1 MLENWLNTKQ
11 GQVFHYK
18 MEKIEYALELL
29 GNPQFAVPV
38 IHVAGTNGKGST
50 IAFMRQLFQ
59 THGLRVG
66 SFVSPHMVSVHD
78 RICIDSQSISDP
90 DFQRYLQK
98 VYDLEQEVATRY
110 EPFRYFE
117 VMVLIMF
124 LYFEAQQPDVAL
136 VEVGIGGLLD
146 TTNVVAP
153 ALSVITSIG
162 MDHQDLLGSTLGEIA
177 EQKAGIIKE
186 SVPVVLGP
194 LCPETTAICRHIA
207 QDKQAS
213 VYQFGQEFTYKAGQF
228 SNADLELS
236 ELVLGLAGHHQEE
249 NAAVALQTFLLYMT
263 NIQKD
268 IQPQL
273 IQQALAQ
280 TNWPGRL
287 ELVVQEPKIYLD
299 GAHNVPAIERLVEF
313 IQVQDEPVTILF
325 SALRRKDFQEML
337 ELLEEKLP
345 HTPLVLTSFAYDGA
359 LSEENRQGRDYVENY
374 QQFIEDW
381 QSSEQGMLIVTGSLY
396 FISEVRRIFN
406 TQQKSKANQSS
417 VFKPLSTNNWF

>member
-18 MEKIEYALELL
+18 MEKIEYTLEQL

-59 THGLRVG
+59 AHGLRVG

-78 RICIDSQSISDP
+78 RICIDSQPISDH
-90 DFQRYLQK
+90 DFQHYLQK
-98 VYDLEQEVATRY
+98 VYDLEQEIAARY

-124 LYFEAQQPDVAL
+124 LYFQDQQLDLAL

-186 SVPVVLGP
+186 NVPVVLGP
-194 LCPETTAICRHIA
+194 LSPETTAICRQIA
-207 QDKQAS
+207 LEKQAP

-228 SNADLELS
+228 SNTDIDLS

-249 NAAVALQTFLLYMT
+249 NAAVALQTFILYMT

-280 TNWPGRL
+280 TSWPSRL
-287 ELVVQEPKIYLD
+287 ELVAQEPKIYLD

-313 IQVQDEPVTILF
+313 IQVQEEPVTILF

-337 ELLEEKLP
+337 ELLDEKLP
-345 HTPLVLTSFAYDGA
+345 HTALVLTSFAYDGA

-381 QSSEQGMLIVTGSLY
+381 KSSKQGILIVTGSLY
-396 FISEVRRIFN
+396 FISEVRRIF
-406 TQQKSKANQSS
+406 KK
-417 VFKPLSTNNWF
+417 

>member
-18 MEKIEYALELL
+18 TEKIEYALELL

-78 RICIDSQSISDP
+78 RICIDSQPISDH
-90 DFQRYLQK
+90 DFQHYLQK
-98 VYDLEQEVATRY
+98 VYDLEQEVVTRY

-124 LYFEAQQPDVAL
+124 LYFQDQQLDVAL

-162 MDHQDLLGSTLGEIA
+162 MDHQDLLGSTLREIA

-194 LCPETTAICRHIA
+194 LSSETTAICRHIA

-213 VYQFGQEFTYKAGQF
+213 VHQFGQEFTYKAGQF
-228 SNADLELS
+228 SNTDIDLS

-268 IQPQL
+268 IQSQL

-280 TNWPGRL
+280 TSWPGRL
-287 ELVVQEPKIYLD
+287 ELVAQEPKIYLD
-299 GAHNVPAIERLVEF
+299 GAHNVPAIERLIEF
-313 IQVQDEPVTILF
+313 IQVQEEPVTILF

-337 ELLEEKLP
+337 ELLEEKSP

-381 QSSEQGMLIVTGSLY
+381 QSSEQGILIVTGSLY
-396 FISEVRRIFN
+396 FISEVRRIL
-406 TQQKSKANQSS
+406 KK
-417 VFKPLSTNNWF
+417 

>member
-50 IAFMRQLFQ
+50 IAFLRQLFQ

-78 RICIDSQSISDP
+78 RICIDSQPISDH
-90 DFQRYLQK
+90 DFQHYLQK

-146 TTNVVAP
+146 TTNVAAP

-186 SVPVVLGP
+186 NVPVVLGP

-207 QDKQAS
+207 LDNQAS

-228 SNADLELS
+228 SNTDLELS
-236 ELVLGLAGHHQEE
+236 ELVLSLAGHHQEE

-280 TNWPGRL
+280 TSWPGRL

-345 HTPLVLTSFAYDGA
+345 HTALILTSFAYDGA
-359 LSEENRQGRDYVENY
+359 LAEENRQGRDYVENY

-381 QSSEQGMLIVTGSLY
+381 QSSKQGILIVTGSLY
-396 FISEVRRIFN
+396 FISEVRRIF
-406 TQQKSKANQSS
+406 KK
-417 VFKPLSTNNWF
+417 

>member
-18 MEKIEYALELL
+18 TEKIEYALELL
-29 GNPQFAVPV
+29 GNPQFTVPI

-59 THGLRVG
+59 VHGLRVG

-78 RICIDSQSISDP
+78 RICIDSQPISDH
-90 DFQRYLQK
+90 DFQHYLQK
-98 VYDLEQEVATRY
+98 VYDLEQEIATRY

-153 ALSVITSIG
+153 VLSVITSIG
-162 MDHQDLLGSTLGEIA
+162 MDHQDLLGSTLREIA

-213 VYQFGQEFTYKAGQF
+213 VYQFGQEFTYKAGHF
-228 SNADLELS
+228 SNTDIDLL

-280 TNWPGRL
+280 TSWPGRL
-287 ELVVQEPKIYLD
+287 ELVAQEPKIYLD
-299 GAHNVPAIERLVEF
+299 GAHNVPAIERLLEF

-337 ELLEEKLP
+337 ELLDEKLP
-345 HTPLVLTSFAYDGA
+345 HTALVLTSFAYDGA

-381 QSSEQGMLIVTGSLY
+381 QSSKQGILIVTGSLY
-396 FISEVRRIFN
+396 FISEVRRIF
-406 TQQKSKANQSS
+406 
-417 VFKPLSTNNWF
+417 

>member
-50 IAFMRQLFQ
+50 IAFLRQLFQ
-59 THGLRVG
+59 AHGLRVG

-78 RICIDSQSISDP
+78 RICIDSQPISDH
-90 DFQRYLQK
+90 DFQCYLQK
-98 VYDLEQEVATRY
+98 VYDLEQEVAARY

-124 LYFEAQQPDVAL
+124 LYFQDQQPDLAL

-153 ALSVITSIG
+153 ALSLITSIG
-162 MDHQDLLGSTLGEIA
+162 MDHQDLLGSTLREIA

-186 SVPVVLGP
+186 NVPVVLGP

-213 VYQFGQEFTYKAGQF
+213 VHQFGQEFTYKAGQF
-228 SNADLELS
+228 SNADIDLS

-249 NAAVALQTFLLYMT
+249 NAAVALQTFLLYMASSQQA
-263 NIQKD
+263 IS
-268 IQPQL
+268 PQL

-280 TNWPGRL
+280 TSWPGRL
-287 ELVVQEPKIYLD
+287 ELVAQEPTIYLD
-299 GAHNVPAIERLVEF
+299 GAHNVPAIERLIEF
-313 IQVQDEPVTILF
+313 IQEQEEPVTILF

-359 LSEENRQGRDYVENY
+359 LSEENRQGRDYVEDY

-381 QSSEQGMLIVTGSLY
+381 QSSEQGILIVTGSLY
-396 FISEVRRIFN
+396 FISEVRRIF
-406 TQQKSKANQSS
+406 KK
-417 VFKPLSTNNWF
+417 

>member
-11 GQVFHYK
+11 GQVLHYK

-29 GNPQFAVPV
+29 GSPQFAVPV

-59 THGLRVG
+59 AHGLRVG

-78 RICIDSQSISDP
+78 RICIDSLPISDH
-90 DFQRYLQK
+90 DFQHYLQK
-98 VYDLEQEVATRY
+98 VYDLEQEVVTRY

-124 LYFEAQQPDVAL
+124 LYFQDQQPDLAL

-162 MDHQDLLGSTLGEIA
+162 LDHQDLLGSTLGKIA

-186 SVPVVLGP
+186 NVPVVLGP
-194 LCPETTAICRHIA
+194 LSPEATAICRQIA
-207 QDKQAS
+207 LDNQAP

-228 SNADLELS
+228 SNADIDLS

-273 IQQALAQ
+273 IKQALAQ
-280 TNWPGRL
+280 TNWAGRL
-287 ELVVQEPKIYLD
+287 ELVAQEPKIYLD

-313 IQVQDEPVTILF
+313 IQVQEEPVTILF

-337 ELLEEKLP
+337 GLLEEKLP
-345 HTPLVLTSFAYDGA
+345 HTALVLTSFAYDGA
-359 LSEENRQGRDYVENY
+359 LSEENRQGRDYVEDY

-381 QSSEQGMLIVTGSLY
+381 QSSEQGILIVTGSLY
-396 FISEVRRIFN
+396 FISEVRRIF
-406 TQQKSKANQSS
+406 KK
-417 VFKPLSTNNWF
+417 

>member
-50 IAFMRQLFQ
+50 IAFLRQLFQ
-59 THGLRVG
+59 AHGLRVG

-78 RICIDSQSISDP
+78 RICIDSKPISDH
-90 DFQRYLQK
+90 DFQCYLQK
-98 VYDLEQEVATRY
+98 VYDLEQEVAARY

-124 LYFEAQQPDVAL
+124 LYFQDQQPDLAL

-207 QDKQAS
+207 LDKQAP

-228 SNADLELS
+228 SNADIELS
-236 ELVLGLAGHHQEE
+236 ELVLGLAGQHQEE
-249 NAAVALQTFLLYMT
+249 NAAVALQTFLLYMASSQQA
-263 NIQKD
+263 IS
-268 IQPQL
+268 PQL

-280 TNWPGRL
+280 TSWPGRL
-287 ELVVQEPKIYLD
+287 ELVAQEPKIYLD

-313 IQVQDEPVTILF
+313 IQEQEEPVTILF

-381 QSSEQGMLIVTGSLY
+381 QSSEQGILIVTGSLY
-396 FISEVRRIFN
+396 FISEVRRIF
-406 TQQKSKANQSS
+406 KK
-417 VFKPLSTNNWF
+417 

>member
-29 GNPQFAVPV
+29 GNPQFTVLV

-59 THGLRVG
+59 VHGLRVG

-78 RICIDSQSISDP
+78 RICIDSQPISDH
-90 DFQRYLQK
+90 DFQHYLQK

-153 ALSVITSIG
+153 ALSLITSIG

-186 SVPVVLGP
+186 NVPVVLGP
-194 LCPETTAICRHIA
+194 LSPDTTAICRQIA
-207 QDKQAS
+207 QDKQVS
-213 VYQFGQEFTYKAGQF
+213 VHQFGQEFTYKAGQF
-228 SNADLELS
+228 SNADIDLS

-249 NAAVALQTFLLYMT
+249 NAAVALQTFLLYMAR
-263 NIQKD
+263 IQKTVS
-268 IQPQL
+268 PQL
-273 IQQALAQ
+273 IKNALAQ
-280 TNWPGRL
+280 TSWPGRL
-287 ELVVQEPKIYLD
+287 ELVAQEPKIYLD

-313 IQVQDEPVTILF
+313 IQVQEEPVTILF

-345 HTPLVLTSFAYDGA
+345 HTALVLTSFAYDGA

-381 QSSEQGMLIVTGSLY
+381 QSSKQGILIVTGSLY
-396 FISEVRRIFN
+396 FISEVRRIF
-406 TQQKSKANQSS
+406 KK
-417 VFKPLSTNNWF
+417 

>member
-50 IAFMRQLFQ
+50 IAFLRQLFQ
-59 THGLRVG
+59 AHGLRVG

-78 RICIDSQSISDP
+78 RICIDSQPISDH
-90 DFQRYLQK
+90 DFQCYLQK
-98 VYDLEQEVATRY
+98 VYDLEQEVAARY

-124 LYFEAQQPDVAL
+124 LYFQDQQPDLAL

-162 MDHQDLLGSTLGEIA
+162 MDHQDLLGSTLREIA

-194 LCPETTAICRHIA
+194 LSPETTAICRHIA

-213 VYQFGQEFTYKAGQF
+213 VHQFGQEFTYKAGHF
-228 SNADLELS
+228 SNTDIDLS
-236 ELVLGLAGHHQEE
+236 ELVLGLAGQHQEE

-280 TNWPGRL
+280 TSWPGRL
-287 ELVVQEPKIYLD
+287 ELVAQEPKIYLD

-313 IQVQDEPVTILF
+313 IQVQEEPVTILF

-345 HTPLVLTSFAYDGA
+345 HTALVLTSFAYDGA

-381 QSSEQGMLIVTGSLY
+381 QSSEQGILIV
-396 FISEVRRIFN
+396 
-406 TQQKSKANQSS
+406 
-417 VFKPLSTNNWF
+417 

>member
-78 RICIDSQSISDP
+78 RICIDSQPISDH
-90 DFQRYLQK
+90 DFQHYLQK

-186 SVPVVLGP
+186 NVPVVLGP

-280 TNWPGRL
+280 TSWPGRL
-287 ELVVQEPKIYLD
+287 ELVAQEPKIYLD
-299 GAHNVPAIERLVEF
+299 GAHNVPAIERLIEF
-313 IQVQDEPVTILF
+313 IQVQEEPVTILF

-337 ELLEEKLP
+337 ELLDEKLP
-345 HTPLVLTSFAYDGA
+345 HTALVLTSFAYDGA

-374 QQFIEDW
+374 RQFIEAW
-381 QSSEQGMLIVTGSLY
+381 QSSKQGILIVTGSLY
-396 FISEVRRIFN
+396 FISEARRIFKN
-406 TQQKSKANQSS
+406 EYLFAN
-417 VFKPLSTNNWF
+417 K

>member
-18 MEKIEYALELL
+18 MEKIEYALEQL

-59 THGLRVG
+59 AHGLRVG

-78 RICIDSQSISDP
+78 RICIDSQPISDY
-90 DFQRYLQK
+90 DFQHYLQK

-124 LYFEAQQPDVAL
+124 LYFQDQQPDVAL

-146 TTNVVAP
+146 TTNVVSP

-186 SVPVVLGP
+186 NMPVVLGP
-194 LCPETTAICRHIA
+194 LSPETTAICRQIA
-207 QDKQAS
+207 LDNQAPI
-213 VYQFGQEFTYKAGQF
+213 YQFGQEFTYKAGQF
-228 SNADLELS
+228 SNTDIDLS

-280 TNWPGRL
+280 TSWPGRL
-287 ELVVQEPKIYLD
+287 ELVAQEPTIYLD

-313 IQVQDEPVTILF
+313 IQVQEEPVTILF

-337 ELLEEKLP
+337 ELLDEKLP
-345 HTPLVLTSFAYDGA
+345 HTALVLTSFAYDGA

-381 QSSEQGMLIVTGSLY
+381 KSSKQGILIVTGSLY
-396 FISEVRRIFN
+396 FISEVRRL
-406 TQQKSKANQSS
+406 
-417 VFKPLSTNNWF
+417 FKK

>member
-29 GNPQFAVPV
+29 GNPQFAVSI

-78 RICIDSQSISDP
+78 RICIDSQPISDH
-90 DFQRYLQK
+90 DFQHYLQK
-98 VYDLEQEVATRY
+98 VYDLEQEVVTRY
-110 EPFRYFE
+110 ESFRYFE

-124 LYFEAQQPDVAL
+124 LYFKDQQLDVAL

-162 MDHQDLLGSTLGEIA
+162 MDHQDLLGSTLREIA

-186 SVPVVLGP
+186 NMPVVLGP
-194 LCPETTAICRHIA
+194 LSQETTAICRQIA

-213 VYQFGQEFTYKAGQF
+213 VHQFGQEFTYKAGQF
-228 SNADLELS
+228 SNMDIDLL
-236 ELVLGLAGHHQEE
+236 ELVLGLAGYHQEE

-280 TNWPGRL
+280 TSWPGRL

-299 GAHNVPAIERLVEF
+299 GAHNVPAIERLLEF
-313 IQVQDEPVTILF
+313 IQVQEEPVTILF

-345 HTPLVLTSFAYDGA
+345 HTALVLTSFAYDGA

-381 QSSEQGMLIVTGSLY
+381 QSSKQGILIVTGSLY
-396 FISEVRRIFN
+396 FISEVRRIF
-406 TQQKSKANQSS
+406 KK
-417 VFKPLSTNNWF
+417 

>member
-29 GNPQFAVPV
+29 GNPQFTVPV

-50 IAFMRQLFQ
+50 IAFLRQLFQ
-59 THGLRVG
+59 AHGLRVG

-78 RICIDSQSISDP
+78 RICIDSKPVSDH
-90 DFQRYLQK
+90 DFQHYLQK
-98 VYDLEQEVATRY
+98 VYDLEQEIAARY

-124 LYFEAQQPDVAL
+124 LYFKDQQPDLAL

-153 ALSVITSIG
+153 TLSVITAIG
-162 MDHQDLLGSTLGEIA
+162 MDHQDLLGSTLREIA
-177 EQKAGIIKE
+177 EQKAGIIKQN
-186 SVPVVLGP
+186 VPVVLGP
-194 LCPETTAICRHIA
+194 LCPETAAICRRIA

-213 VYQFGQEFTYKAGQF
+213 VHQFGQEFTYKAGQF

-236 ELVLGLAGHHQEE
+236 ELVLGLVGSHQEE

-263 NIQKD
+263 DIQKD

-273 IQQALAQ
+273 IKQALAQ
-280 TNWPGRL
+280 TNWAGRL

-299 GAHNVPAIERLVEF
+299 GAHNVPAIERLIDF
-313 IQVQDEPVTILF
+313 IQEQDEPVTILF

-337 ELLEEKLP
+337 GLLEEKLP

-381 QSSEQGMLIVTGSLY
+381 QSAGQGILIVTGSLY
-396 FISEVRRIFN
+396 FISEVRRSF
-406 TQQKSKANQSS
+406 TK
-417 VFKPLSTNNWF
+417 

>member
-18 MEKIEYALELL
+18 MEKIEYALEQL

-59 THGLRVG
+59 AHGLRVG

-78 RICIDSQSISDP
+78 RICIDSQPISDH
-90 DFQRYLQK
+90 DFQYYLQK
-98 VYDLEQEVATRY
+98 VYDLEQEIAARY

-124 LYFEAQQPDVAL
+124 LYFQDQQPDVAL

-186 SVPVVLGP
+186 NVPVVLGP
-194 LCPETTAICRHIA
+194 LCPETTAICHQIA
-207 QDKQAS
+207 LDKQAP

-228 SNADLELS
+228 SNTDLELS
-236 ELVLGLAGHHQEE
+236 ELVLSLAGHHQEE

-280 TNWPGRL
+280 TSWPGRL

-345 HTPLVLTSFAYDGA
+345 HTALVLTSFAYDGA
-359 LSEENRQGRDYVENY
+359 LAEENRQGRDYVENY

-381 QSSEQGMLIVTGSLY
+381 QSDGHGILIVTGSLY
-396 FISEVRRIFN
+396 FISEVRRIF
-406 TQQKSKANQSS
+406 KK
-417 VFKPLSTNNWF
+417 

>member
-11 GQVFHYK
+11 GQVFNYK

-78 RICIDSQSISDP
+78 RISIDSQPISDH

-124 LYFEAQQPDVAL
+124 LYFKDQQPDLAL

-153 ALSVITSIG
+153 VLSVITSIG

-177 EQKAGIIKE
+177 EQKAGIIKLN
-186 SVPVVLGP
+186 VPVVLGP
-194 LCPETTAICRHIA
+194 LCSETAAICRRIA
-207 QDKQAS
+207 LEKQAP
-213 VYQFGQEFTYKAGQF
+213 VYQFGQEFTYKAGRF

-236 ELVLGLAGHHQEE
+236 ELVLGLAGQHQEE
-249 NAAVALQTFLLYMT
+249 NAAVALQTFLLYMVR
-263 NIQKD
+263 IQQA
-268 IQPQL
+268 ISPQL
-273 IQQALAQ
+273 IQQALSR
-280 TNWPGRL
+280 TSWPGRL
-287 ELVVQEPKIYLD
+287 ELVAQEPKIYLD
-299 GAHNVPAIERLVEF
+299 GAHNVPAIERLIDF
-313 IQVQDEPVTILF
+313 IQEQDEPVTILF

-337 ELLEEKLP
+337 ELLEERLP
-345 HTPLVLTSFAYDGA
+345 HTPIVLTSFAYDGA
-359 LSEENRQGRDYVENY
+359 LSEENRQGREYVENY

-381 QSSEQGMLIVTGSLY
+381 QSAGQGILIVTGSLY
-396 FISEVRRIFN
+396 FISEVRRSFTI
-406 TQQKSKANQSS
+406 
-417 VFKPLSTNNWF
+417 

>member
-50 IAFMRQLFQ
+50 IAFLRQLFQ
-59 THGLRVG
+59 AHGLRVG

-78 RICIDSQSISDP
+78 RICIDSQPISDH
-90 DFQRYLQK
+90 DFQCYLQK

-194 LCPETTAICRHIA
+194 LSPETTAICRHIA

-236 ELVLGLAGHHQEE
+236 ELVLGLAGQHQEE
-249 NAAVALQTFLLYMT
+249 NAAVALQTFLLYMAR
-263 NIQKD
+263 IQKTVS
-268 IQPQL
+268 PQL
-273 IQQALAQ
+273 IKNALAQ

-313 IQVQDEPVTILF
+313 IQVQEEPVTILF

-345 HTPLVLTSFAYDGA
+345 HTALVLTSFAYDGA

-381 QSSEQGMLIVTGSLY
+381 QSSKQGILIVTGSLY
-396 FISEVRRIFN
+396 FISEVRRIL
-406 TQQKSKANQSS
+406 KK
-417 VFKPLSTNNWF
+417 

>member
-59 THGLRVG
+59 AHGLRVG

-78 RICIDSQSISDP
+78 RICIDSQPISDH
-90 DFQRYLQK
+90 DFQCYLQK
-98 VYDLEQEVATRY
+98 VYDLEQEVAARY

-124 LYFEAQQPDVAL
+124 LYFTDQQPDVAL

-162 MDHQDLLGSTLGEIA
+162 MDHQDLLGSTLREIA

-186 SVPVVLGP
+186 NVPVVLGA
-194 LCPETTAICRHIA
+194 LSPETTAICRQIA

-213 VYQFGQEFTYKAGQF
+213 VYQFEPEFTYKAGQF
-228 SNADLELS
+228 GNADIDLS

-249 NAAVALQTFLLYMT
+249 NAAVALQTFLLYMASSQQA
-263 NIQKD
+263 IS
-268 IQPQL
+268 PQL

-280 TNWPGRL
+280 TSWPGRL
-287 ELVVQEPKIYLD
+287 ELVAQEPKIYLD

-313 IQVQDEPVTILF
+313 IQVQEEPVTILF

-359 LSEENRQGRDYVENY
+359 LAEENRQGRDYVENY

-381 QSSEQGMLIVTGSLY
+381 QSSKQGILIVTGSLY
-396 FISEVRRIFN
+396 FISEVRRIF
-406 TQQKSKANQSS
+406 KK
-417 VFKPLSTNNWF
+417 

>member
-78 RICIDSQSISDP
+78 RICIDSQPISDH
-90 DFQRYLQK
+90 DFQHYLQK
-98 VYDLEQEVATRY
+98 VYDLEQEVATCY

-124 LYFEAQQPDVAL
+124 LYFKDQQPDLAL

-153 ALSVITSIG
+153 ALSLITSIG

-186 SVPVVLGP
+186 NVPVVLGP
-194 LCPETTAICRHIA
+194 LSPETTAICRQIA

-236 ELVLGLAGHHQEE
+236 ELVLGLAGQHQEE
-249 NAAVALQTFLLYMT
+249 NAAVALQTFLLYMAR
-263 NIQKD
+263 IQKTVS
-268 IQPQL
+268 PQL
-273 IQQALAQ
+273 IKNALAQ
-280 TNWPGRL
+280 TSWPGRL
-287 ELVVQEPKIYLD
+287 ELVAQEPKIYLD

-313 IQVQDEPVTILF
+313 IQVQEEPVTILF

-345 HTPLVLTSFAYDGA
+345 HTALVLTSFAYDGA

-381 QSSEQGMLIVTGSLY
+381 QSDGHGILIVTGSLY
-396 FISEVRRIFN
+396 FISEVRRIF
-406 TQQKSKANQSS
+406 KK
-417 VFKPLSTNNWF
+417 

>member
-1 MLENWLNTKQ
+1 MLENWLNAKQ

-29 GNPQFAVPV
+29 GNPQFTVPV

-50 IAFMRQLFQ
+50 IAFLRQLFQ

-78 RICIDSQSISDP
+78 RICIDSQPISDH
-90 DFQRYLQK
+90 DFQHYLQK

-124 LYFEAQQPDVAL
+124 LYFKDQQPDLAL

-177 EQKAGIIKE
+177 EQKAGIIKQN
-186 SVPVVLGP
+186 VPVVLGP
-194 LCPETTAICRHIA
+194 LSPETTAICRQIA

-213 VYQFGQEFTYKAGQF
+213 VHQFGQEFTYEAGQF
-228 SNADLELS
+228 SNADIELS
-236 ELVLGLAGHHQEE
+236 ELVLGLAGQHQEE
-249 NAAVALQTFLLYMT
+249 NAAVALQTFLLYMES
-263 NIQKD
+263 IQKTVS
-268 IQPQL
+268 PQL
-273 IQQALAQ
+273 IKNALAQ
-280 TNWPGRL
+280 TSWAGRL

-299 GAHNVPAIERLVEF
+299 GAHNVPAIERLIDF
-313 IQVQDEPVTILF
+313 IQEQDEPVTILF

-345 HTPLVLTSFAYDGA
+345 YTPLVLTSFAYDGA
-359 LSEENRQGRDYVENY
+359 LSEENRQGREYVENY

-381 QSSEQGMLIVTGSLY
+381 QSAGQGILIITGSLY
-396 FISEVRRIFN
+396 FISEVRRM
-406 TQQKSKANQSS
+406 
-417 VFKPLSTNNWF
+417 FKK

>member
-59 THGLRVG
+59 VHGLRVG

-78 RICIDSQSISDP
+78 RICIDSQPISDH

-98 VYDLEQEVATRY
+98 VHDLEQEVATRY

-162 MDHQDLLGSTLGEIA
+162 MDHQDLLGSTLREIA

-207 QDKQAS
+207 QDKQAF

-228 SNADLELS
+228 SNAYLELS

-280 TNWPGRL
+280 TSWPGRL

-299 GAHNVPAIERLVEF
+299 GAHNVPAIERLIEF

-345 HTPLVLTSFAYDGA
+345 HTALVLTSFAYDGA

-381 QSSEQGMLIVTGSLY
+381 QSSKQGILIVTGSLY
-396 FISEVRRIFN
+396 FISEVRRIF
-406 TQQKSKANQSS
+406 KK
-417 VFKPLSTNNWF
+417 

>member
-50 IAFMRQLFQ
+50 IAFLRQLFQ
-59 THGLRVG
+59 VHGLRVG

-78 RICIDSQSISDP
+78 RICIDSQPISDH

-98 VYDLEQEVATRY
+98 VHDLEQEVATRY

-194 LCPETTAICRHIA
+194 LSPETTVICRHIA

-213 VYQFGQEFTYKAGQF
+213 VYQFGQEFTYKAGHF
-228 SNADLELS
+228 SNTDIDLS

-280 TNWPGRL
+280 TSWPGRL
-287 ELVVQEPKIYLD
+287 ELVAQEPKIYLD

-313 IQVQDEPVTILF
+313 IQEQEEPVTILF

-374 QQFIEDW
+374 RQFIEAW
-381 QSSEQGMLIVTGSLY
+381 QSSKQGILIVTGSLY
-396 FISEVRRIFN
+396 FISEVRRIF
-406 TQQKSKANQSS
+406 KK
-417 VFKPLSTNNWF
+417 

>member
-1 MLENWLNTKQ
+1 MKNFHKLETWLNCKQ
-11 GQVFHYK
+11 GQEFRYK
-18 MEKIEYALELL
+18 LEKITHALDLL
-29 GNPQFAVPV
+29 GKPHRELSL

-50 IAFMRQLFQ
+50 VAFMRQLFQ

-78 RICIDSQSISDP
+78 RICIDSQPISDH
-90 DFQRYLQK
+90 DFQHYLQK

-124 LYFEAQQPDVAL
+124 LYFKDQQPDLAL

-162 MDHQDLLGSTLGEIA
+162 MDHQDLLGSTLREIA

-186 SVPVVLGP
+186 NVPVVLGP
-194 LCPETTAICRHIA
+194 LSPETTAICRQIA

-213 VYQFGQEFTYKAGQF
+213 VHQFGQEFTYEAGQF

-236 ELVLGLAGHHQEE
+236 ELVLGLAGQHQEE
-249 NAAVALQTFLLYMT
+249 NAAVALQTFLLYMAS
-263 NIQKD
+263 IQKTVS
-268 IQPQL
+268 PQL
-273 IQQALAQ
+273 IKNALAQ
-280 TNWPGRL
+280 TSWAGRL

-313 IQVQDEPVTILF
+313 IQEQDEPVTILF

-337 ELLEEKLP
+337 GLLEEKLP

-359 LSEENRQGRDYVENY
+359 LSEENRQGRAYVEDY
-374 QQFIEDW
+374 QKYIENW
-381 QSSEQGMLIVTGSLY
+381 QSEGKGILIVTGSLY
-396 FISEVRRIFN
+396 FISEVRQIF
-406 TQQKSKANQSS
+406 KKRVA
-417 VFKPLSTNNWF
+417 FFE

>member
-59 THGLRVG
+59 AHGLRVG

-78 RICIDSQSISDP
+78 RICIDSQPISDP
-90 DFQRYLQK
+90 DFQHYLQK
-98 VYDLEQEVATRY
+98 VDDLEQEVAARY

-124 LYFEAQQPDVAL
+124 FYFQDQQPHVVL

-186 SVPVVLGP
+186 NVPVVLGP
-194 LCPETTAICRHIA
+194 LSPETTAICRQISL
-207 QDKQAS
+207 DKQAP
-213 VYQFGQEFTYKAGQF
+213 VYQFGQEFSYKTGQF
-228 SNADLELS
+228 SNPDIDLS
-236 ELVLGLAGHHQEE
+236 ELVLGLEGPHQEE
-249 NAAVALQTFLLYMT
+249 NAAVALQTFLLYMAS
-263 NIQKD
+263 IQKD

-280 TNWPGRL
+280 TSWPGRL
-287 ELVVQEPKIYLD
+287 ELVAQEPTIYLD
-299 GAHNVPAIERLVEF
+299 GAHNVPAIERLIEF
-313 IQVQDEPVTILF
+313 IQEQEEPVTILF

-337 ELLEEKLP
+337 ELFEEKLP

-374 QQFIEDW
+374 QHFIEDW
-381 QSSEQGMLIVTGSLY
+381 QSSKQGILIVTGSLY
-396 FISEVRRIFN
+396 FISEVR
-406 TQQKSKANQSS
+406 QM
-417 VFKPLSTNNWF
+417 FKK

>member
-59 THGLRVG
+59 THSLRVG

-78 RICIDSQSISDP
+78 RICIDSQPISDH
-90 DFQRYLQK
+90 DFQHYLQK

-186 SVPVVLGP
+186 NVPVVLGP
-194 LCPETTAICRHIA
+194 LCQETTAICRQIA
-207 QDKQAS
+207 LDKQAP
-213 VYQFGQEFTYKAGQF
+213 VYQFGREFT
-228 SNADLELS
+228 DLS
-236 ELVLGLAGHHQEE
+236 ELVLGLAGPHQEE
-249 NAAVALQTFLLYMT
+249 NAAVALQTFLLYMAS
-263 NIQKD
+263 IQKD

-273 IQQALAQ
+273 IKTALAQ
-280 TNWPGRL
+280 TSWAGRL
-287 ELVVQEPKIYLD
+287 ELVAQEPTIYLD
-299 GAHNVPAIERLVEF
+299 GAHNVPAIERLIEF
-313 IQVQDEPVTILF
+313 IQEQEEPVTILF
-325 SALRRKDFQEML
+325 SALRRKNFQEML
-337 ELLEEKLP
+337 ELLDEKLP
-345 HTPLVLTSFAYDGA
+345 HTALVLTSFAYDGA

-381 QSSEQGMLIVTGSLY
+381 QSSKQGILIVTGSLY
-396 FISEVRRIFN
+396 FISEVRRIF
-406 TQQKSKANQSS
+406 KK
-417 VFKPLSTNNWF
+417 

>member
-59 THGLRVG
+59 VHGLRVG

-78 RICIDSQSISDP
+78 RICIDSQPISDH
-90 DFQRYLQK
+90 DFQHYLQK

-162 MDHQDLLGSTLGEIA
+162 MDHQDLLGSTLREIA

-186 SVPVVLGP
+186 NVPVVLGP
-194 LCPETTAICRHIA
+194 LSPETTVICRHIA

-213 VYQFGQEFTYKAGQF
+213 VHQFGQEFTYKAGQF

-236 ELVLGLAGHHQEE
+236 ELVLGLAGQHQEE

-273 IQQALAQ
+273 IQQALSQ
-280 TNWPGRL
+280 TSWPGRL

-299 GAHNVPAIERLVEF
+299 GAHNVPAIERLIDF
-313 IQVQDEPVTILF
+313 IQEQDEPVTILF

-345 HTPLVLTSFAYDGA
+345 HTALVLTSFAYDGA

-381 QSSEQGMLIVTGSLY
+381 QSDGHGILIVTGSLY
-396 FISEVRRIFN
+396 FISEVRRIF
-406 TQQKSKANQSS
+406 KK
-417 VFKPLSTNNWF
+417 

>member
-1 MLENWLNTKQ
+1 MLENWLNAKQ
-11 GQVFHYK
+11 GQVFRYK

-29 GNPQFAVPV
+29 GNPQFAVPI

-50 IAFMRQLFQ
+50 IAFLRQLFQ

-78 RICIDSQSISDP
+78 RICIDSQPISDH
-90 DFQRYLQK
+90 DFQHYLQK

-207 QDKQAS
+207 LDKQAP

-228 SNADLELS
+228 SNTDIDLS

-280 TNWPGRL
+280 TSWPGRL
-287 ELVVQEPKIYLD
+287 ELVAQEPKIYLD
-299 GAHNVPAIERLVEF
+299 GAHNVPAIERLIEF
-313 IQVQDEPVTILF
+313 IQEQEEPVTILF

-345 HTPLVLTSFAYDGA
+345 HTALVLTSFAYDGA

-381 QSSEQGMLIVTGSLY
+381 QSSKQGILIVTGSLY
-396 FISEVRRIFN
+396 FISEVRRIF
-406 TQQKSKANQSS
+406 KK
-417 VFKPLSTNNWF
+417 

>member
-59 THGLRVG
+59 AHGLRVG

-78 RICIDSQSISDP
+78 RICIDSQPISDH
-90 DFQRYLQK
+90 DFQHYLQK
-98 VYDLEQEVATRY
+98 VYDLEQEVAARY

-124 LYFEAQQPDVAL
+124 LYFKDQQPDLAL

-162 MDHQDLLGSTLGEIA
+162 MDHQDLLGSTLREIA

-186 SVPVVLGP
+186 NVPVVLGP
-194 LCPETTAICRHIA
+194 LSPETTAICRQIA

-236 ELVLGLAGHHQEE
+236 ELVLGLAGQHQEE
-249 NAAVALQTFLLYMT
+249 NAAVALQTFLLYMAR
-263 NIQKD
+263 IQKTVS
-268 IQPQL
+268 PQL
-273 IQQALAQ
+273 IKNALAQ
-280 TNWPGRL
+280 TSWPGRL
-287 ELVVQEPKIYLD
+287 ELVAQEPKIYLD

-313 IQVQDEPVTILF
+313 IQVQEEPVTILF

-345 HTPLVLTSFAYDGA
+345 HTALVLTSFAYDGA

-381 QSSEQGMLIVTGSLY
+381 QSDGHGILIVTGSLY
-396 FISEVRRIFN
+396 FISEVRRIF
-406 TQQKSKANQSS
+406 KK
-417 VFKPLSTNNWF
+417 

>member
-50 IAFMRQLFQ
+50 IAFLRQLFQ

-66 SFVSPHMVSVHD
+66 SFVSPHMVSMHD
-78 RICIDSQSISDP
+78 RICIDSQPISDH
-90 DFQRYLQK
+90 DFQHYLQK

-124 LYFEAQQPDVAL
+124 LYFQDQQPDLAL

-162 MDHQDLLGSTLGEIA
+162 MDHQDLLGSTLREIA

-186 SVPVVLGP
+186 NVPVVLGP
-194 LCPETTAICRHIA
+194 LSPETTAICRHIA

-213 VYQFGQEFTYKAGQF
+213 VHQFGQEFTYKAGQF
-228 SNADLELS
+228 SNADIDLS

-287 ELVVQEPKIYLD
+287 ELVAQEPKIYLD
-299 GAHNVPAIERLVEF
+299 GAHNVPAIERLIEF
-313 IQVQDEPVTILF
+313 IQEQEEPVTILF

-345 HTPLVLTSFAYDGA
+345 HTALVLTSFAYDGA

-381 QSSEQGMLIVTGSLY
+381 QSSEQGILIVTGSLY
-396 FISEVRRIFN
+396 FISEVRRIF
-406 TQQKSKANQSS
+406 KK
-417 VFKPLSTNNWF
+417 

>member
-153 ALSVITSIG
+153 ALNVITSIG

-213 VYQFGQEFTYKAGQF
+213 VYQFCQEFTYKAGHF
-228 SNADLELS
+228 SNTDIDLS
-236 ELVLGLAGHHQEE
+236 ELVLGLAGHYQEE

-280 TNWPGRL
+280 TSWPGRL
-287 ELVVQEPKIYLD
+287 ELVAQEPKIYLD

-313 IQVQDEPVTILF
+313 IQVQEEPVTILF

-345 HTPLVLTSFAYDGA
+345 HTALVLTSFAYDGA

-381 QSSEQGMLIVTGSLY
+381 QSSKQGILIVTGSLY
-396 FISEVRRIFN
+396 FISEVRRIF
-406 TQQKSKANQSS
+406 KK
-417 VFKPLSTNNWF
+417 

>member
-78 RICIDSQSISDP
+78 RICIDSQPISDH
-90 DFQRYLQK
+90 DFQHYLQK
-98 VYDLEQEVATRY
+98 VYDLEQKVATRY

-162 MDHQDLLGSTLGEIA
+162 MDHQDLLGSTLREIA

-207 QDKQAS
+207 QDKQAF
-213 VYQFGQEFTYKAGQF
+213 VYQFGQEFTYKAGRF

-280 TNWPGRL
+280 TSWPGRL
-287 ELVVQEPKIYLD
+287 ELVAQEPKIYLD
-299 GAHNVPAIERLVEF
+299 GAHNVPAIERLLEF
-313 IQVQDEPVTILF
+313 IQEQEEPVTILF

-374 QQFIEDW
+374 QRFIEDW
-381 QSSEQGMLIVTGSLY
+381 QSSKQGILIVTGSLY
-396 FISEVRRIFN
+396 FISEVRRIF
-406 TQQKSKANQSS
+406 KK
-417 VFKPLSTNNWF
+417 

>member
-1 MLENWLNTKQ
+1 MLENWLHAKQ

-59 THGLRVG
+59 AHGLRVG

-78 RICIDSQSISDP
+78 RICIDSQPISDH
-90 DFQRYLQK
+90 DFQHYLQK

-124 LYFEAQQPDVAL
+124 LYFQDQQPHVAL

-186 SVPVVLGP
+186 NVPIVLGP
-194 LCPETTAICRHIA
+194 LCPETTAICRQIA
-207 QDKQAS
+207 LEKQAQ
-213 VYQFGQEFTYKAGQF
+213 VYQFGQEFTYKVGQF
-228 SNADLELS
+228 SNPDRDLS
-236 ELVLGLAGHHQEE
+236 ELVLGLAGPHQEE

-280 TNWPGRL
+280 TSWPGRL
-287 ELVVQEPKIYLD
+287 ELVAQEPTIYLD
-299 GAHNVPAIERLVEF
+299 GAHNVPAIERLIEF
-313 IQVQDEPVTILF
+313 IQEQEEPVTILF

-337 ELLEEKLP
+337 DLLEKRLP
-345 HTPLVLTSFAYDGA
+345 HVPLILTSFAYDGA
-359 LSEENRQGRDYVENY
+359 LSEENRQGREYDEDYRA
-374 QQFIEDW
+374 FIEDW
-381 QSSEQGMLIVTGSLY
+381 QSSKQGILIVTGSLY
-396 FISEVRRIFN
+396 FISEVR
-406 TQQKSKANQSS
+406 QM
-417 VFKPLSTNNWF
+417 FKK

>member
-50 IAFMRQLFQ
+50 IAFLRQLFQ
-59 THGLRVG
+59 VHGLHVG

-78 RICIDSQSISDP
+78 RICINSQPISDP

-213 VYQFGQEFTYKAGQF
+213 VYQFCQEFTYKAGHF
-228 SNADLELS
+228 SNTDIDLS
-236 ELVLGLAGHHQEE
+236 ELVLGLAGHYQEE

-280 TNWPGRL
+280 TSWPGRL

-299 GAHNVPAIERLVEF
+299 GAHNVPAIERLLEF

-345 HTPLVLTSFAYDGA
+345 HTALVLTSFAYDGA
-359 LSEENRQGRDYVENY
+359 LAEENRQGRDYVENY

-381 QSSEQGMLIVTGSLY
+381 QSDGHGILIVTGSLY
-396 FISEVRRIFN
+396 FISEVRRIF
-406 TQQKSKANQSS
+406 KK
-417 VFKPLSTNNWF
+417 

>member
-18 MEKIEYALELL
+18 MEKIEYALEQL

-50 IAFMRQLFQ
+50 IAFLRQLFQ
-59 THGLRVG
+59 AHAMRVG

-78 RICIDSQSISDP
+78 RICIDSQPISDH
-90 DFQRYLQK
+90 DFQHYLQK
-98 VYDLEQEVATRY
+98 VYDLEQEVAARY

-124 LYFEAQQPDVAL
+124 LYFQDQQPHVAL
-136 VEVGIGGLLD
+136 VEAGIGGLLD

-153 ALSVITSIG
+153 ALGVITSIG
-162 MDHQDLLGSTLGEIA
+162 MDHQDLLGSTLREIA

-186 SVPVVLGP
+186 NVPVVLGP
-194 LCPETTAICRHIA
+194 LCPETTAICRQIA
-207 QDKQAS
+207 LDKQAP

-228 SNADLELS
+228 SNAAQDLS
-236 ELVLGLAGHHQEE
+236 ELVLGLAGPHQEE
-249 NAAVALQTFLLYMT
+249 NAAVALQTFLLYMAS
-263 NIQKD
+263 IQKD

-280 TNWPGRL
+280 TSWPGRL
-287 ELVVQEPKIYLD
+287 ELVAQEPTIYLD
-299 GAHNVPAIERLVEF
+299 GAHNVPAIERLIEF
-313 IQVQDEPVTILF
+313 IQEQEEPVTILF

-337 ELLEEKLP
+337 ELFEEKLP

-374 QQFIEDW
+374 QHFIEDW
-381 QSSEQGMLIVTGSLY
+381 QSSKQGILIVTGSLY
-396 FISEVRRIFN
+396 FISEVR
-406 TQQKSKANQSS
+406 QM
-417 VFKPLSTNNWF
+417 FKK

>member
-29 GNPQFAVPV
+29 GNPQFAVPI

-59 THGLRVG
+59 AHGLRVG

-78 RICIDSQSISDP
+78 RICIDSQPISDH
-90 DFQRYLQK
+90 DFQHYLQQ

-124 LYFEAQQPDVAL
+124 LYFQDQQLDVAL

-194 LCPETTAICRHIA
+194 LCPETTAICRQIA
-207 QDKQAS
+207 LEKQAP

-228 SNADLELS
+228 SNADIDLS

-263 NIQKD
+263 SIQKD

-280 TNWPGRL
+280 TSWPGRL
-287 ELVVQEPKIYLD
+287 ELVAQEPKIYLD
-299 GAHNVPAIERLVEF
+299 GAHNVPAIERLIEF
-313 IQVQDEPVTILF
+313 IQEQEEPVTILF

-345 HTPLVLTSFAYDGA
+345 HTALVLTSFAYDGA

-396 FISEVRRIFN
+396 FISEVRRIF
-406 TQQKSKANQSS
+406 KK
-417 VFKPLSTNNWF
+417 

>member
-59 THGLRVG
+59 VHGLRVG

-78 RICIDSQSISDP
+78 RICIDSQPISDH
-90 DFQRYLQK
+90 DFQHYLQK

-162 MDHQDLLGSTLGEIA
+162 MDHQDLLGSTLREIA
-177 EQKAGIIKE
+177 EQKAGIIKQN
-186 SVPVVLGP
+186 VPVVLGP

-213 VYQFGQEFTYKAGQF
+213 VHQFGQEFTYKAGQF

-236 ELVLGLAGHHQEE
+236 ELVLGLAGQHQEE
-249 NAAVALQTFLLYMT
+249 NAAVALQTFLLYMAR
-263 NIQKD
+263 IQKTVS
-268 IQPQL
+268 PQL
-273 IQQALAQ
+273 IKNALAQ
-280 TNWPGRL
+280 TSWPGRL
-287 ELVVQEPKIYLD
+287 ELVAQEPKIYLD

-325 SALRRKDFQEML
+325 SALRRKDFHEML

-345 HTPLVLTSFAYDGA
+345 HTALVLTSFAYDGA

-381 QSSEQGMLIVTGSLY
+381 QSSKQGILIVTGSLY
-396 FISEVRRIFN
+396 FISEVRRIF
-406 TQQKSKANQSS
+406 KK
-417 VFKPLSTNNWF
+417 

>member
-38 IHVAGTNGKGST
+38 IHIAGTNGKGST
-50 IAFMRQLFQ
+50 IAFLRQLFQ
-59 THGLRVG
+59 VHGLRVG

-78 RICIDSQSISDP
+78 RICIDSQLISDH
-90 DFQRYLQK
+90 DFQHYLQK
-98 VYDLEQEVATRY
+98 VYDLEQEVATLY

-124 LYFEAQQPDVAL
+124 LYFQDQQLDVAL

-194 LCPETTAICRHIA
+194 LSPETTAICRQIA
-207 QDKQAS
+207 LDKQAP
-213 VYQFGQEFTYKAGQF
+213 VYQFGQEFTYKARQF
-228 SNADLELS
+228 SNADIDLS

-249 NAAVALQTFLLYMT
+249 NAAVALQTFILYMT

-280 TNWPGRL
+280 TSWPGRL
-287 ELVVQEPKIYLD
+287 ELVAQEPKIYLD

-313 IQVQDEPVTILF
+313 IQVQEEPVTILF

-337 ELLEEKLP
+337 ELLDEKLP
-345 HTPLVLTSFAYDGA
+345 HTALVLTSFAYDGA

-381 QSSEQGMLIVTGSLY
+381 QSSKQGILIVTGSLY
-396 FISEVRRIFN
+396 FISEVRRIF
-406 TQQKSKANQSS
+406 KK
-417 VFKPLSTNNWF
+417 

>member
-38 IHVAGTNGKGST
+38 IHIAGTNGKGST
-50 IAFMRQLFQ
+50 IAFLRQLFQ
-59 THGLRVG
+59 VHGLRVG

-78 RICIDSQSISDP
+78 RICIDSQLISDH
-90 DFQRYLQK
+90 DFQHYLQK

-124 LYFEAQQPDVAL
+124 LYFQDQQLDVAL

-146 TTNVVAP
+146 TTNVVVP

-162 MDHQDLLGSTLGEIA
+162 MDHQDLLGSTLREIA

-186 SVPVVLGP
+186 NVPVVLGP
-194 LCPETTAICRHIA
+194 LSPETTVICRQIA
-207 QDKQAS
+207 IDNQAP

-228 SNADLELS
+228 SNTDIDLS
-236 ELVLGLAGHHQEE
+236 ELVLSLAGHHQEE

-280 TNWPGRL
+280 TSWPGRL

-337 ELLEEKLP
+337 ELLEEKSP

-359 LSEENRQGRDYVENY
+359 LSEENRQGREYVENY

-381 QSSEQGMLIVTGSLY
+381 QSSKQGILIVTGSLY
-396 FISEVRRIFN
+396 FISEVRRIF
-406 TQQKSKANQSS
+406 KK
-417 VFKPLSTNNWF
+417 